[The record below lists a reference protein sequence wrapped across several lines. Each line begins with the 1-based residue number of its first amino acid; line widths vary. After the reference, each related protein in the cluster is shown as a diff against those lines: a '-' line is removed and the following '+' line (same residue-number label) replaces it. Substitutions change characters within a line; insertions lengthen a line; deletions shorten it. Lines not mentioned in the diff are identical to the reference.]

1 VNSRKVSILVTIA
14 ASFGL
19 GVAALVFALP
29 GPIGCA
35 LVGFSGLDVLSDGTL
50 VERASSEAERRTV
63 LELQRQ
69 ARRRIED
76 FFGAP
81 RARPVVVF
89 LRDTKVFWPLR
100 FNDYASSQ
108 FLGSRA
114 CVVVGPNGTNVDV
127 VAHELM
133 HAELFERVGYWRRFT
148 QIPMW
153 FDEGVAM
160 QVDLRPRYGVM
171 EQSWGGTGFV
181 RELTSYRQFFR
192 GGEEQMRRHYAAAK
206 AEVTQWLATI
216 GPHDLFHRF
225 ERIREGESF
234 DAVVGR

>member
-1 VNSRKVSILVTIA
+1 VRSRKVTKLLTIA
-14 ASFGL
+14 AILGL

-29 GPIGCA
+29 GPTGCA
-35 LVGFSGLDVLSDGTL
+35 LVGFSGLDSLSDGTL
-50 VERASSEAERRTV
+50 VERGSSAAERLAV
-63 LELQRQ
+63 LEFQRQ
-69 ARRRIED
+69 ARTRIED

-89 LRDTKVFWPLR
+89 LRDTKAFWPLR
-100 FNDYASSQ
+100 FNDYASSH

-133 HAELFERVGYWRRFT
+133 HAELFERIGYWRRFT

-160 QVDLRPRYGVM
+160 QVDLRPRYSVI

-181 RELTSYRQFFR
+181 RELTTYRQFFR

-206 AEVTQWLATI
+206 AEVTQWLSTI
-216 GPHDLFHRF
+216 GPRGLFDRF
-225 ERIREGESF
+225 KRIRDGESF
-234 DAVVGR
+234 HAVVGH